1 MNPRSSQPSGSSVAS
16 RIDRRTV
23 LGLIA
28 GTATAGLAGCV
39 GGDGSDGDSDGD
51 DGDDDGDATD
61 GGGGSSGTQDG
72 DDTDGSGDGSTSC
85 PGSDGGDIQDPGVA
99 QGTVVSNAIEELE
112 VVGLESSIV
121 EQDDGN
127 EYFELAITVK
137 NNSDQEENA
146 RDYTYSF
153 TLYDSS
159 CAELAEPGITQYGLG
174 GMDPG
179 GEATVFIKPGA
190 MTDID
195 PHNIAY
201 YGLTVDCSG
210 PFAEGT
216 FCPDE
221 SE

>member
-1 MNPRSSQPSGSSVAS
+1 MNRRSSQQSESPVSSG
-16 RIDRRTV
+16 IDRRTI
-23 LGLIA
+23 LGLIG
-28 GTATAGLAGCV
+28 GTATAGLAGCT
-39 GGDGSDGDSDGD
+39 GGDGG

-61 GGGGSSGTQDG
+61 GDGESAEGDGSESDGQGG
-72 DDTDGSGDGSTSC
+72 DDTDGSGDGSADC
-85 PGSDGGDIQDPGVA
+85 PGSDGGDITDPGVA
-99 QGTVVSNAIEELE
+99 QGAVVSNAIEELE

-137 NNSDQEENA
+137 NNSEQEENA
-146 RDYTYSF
+146 RDYTYGF

-159 CAELAEPGITQYGLG
+159 CANLGEPGITQYGLG

-179 GEATVFIKPGA
+179 DEATVFIKPGA
-190 MTDID
+190 MEEID

-216 FCPDE
+216 FCPDG